1 MSKLRDKMLR
11 GEKPTG
17 SVDDLAE
24 FLIEEIRAMSPEQK
38 AQLRKEWYEEST
50 GKKYEEGG

>member
-17 SVDDLAE
+17 SVEDLAE
-24 FLIEEIRAMSPEQK
+24 WLI
-38 AQLRKEWYEEST
+38 LRKEWYEQAT
-50 GKKYEEGG
+50 GKKYEETSS